1 MTTELR
7 LSPGAP
13 AAPPVPPR
21 RGPQE
26 PAVERGRRRFSV
38 VWLVP
43 LVAAA
48 IAIWLAVTTLREQG
62 PTVTIAFKTAEGLEA
77 GKTKVRYKDVEVGTV
92 QDVRLSDDLEN
103 VVAVA
108 ELRKQV
114 EPFVTEGTR
123 WWVVRPRVGASGVS
137 GLGTLLSGAYIGLDP
152 GQGKRALSFT
162 GLEEPPPMT
171 SDVPGRRFGL
181 HADNRG
187 SVEQGSPV
195 YYRGLRVGQVLGRT
209 LDENRRSFT
218 FTVFVDA
225 PNDQLVRDTSRF
237 WNASGVDV
245 SVGAN
250 GVEGAPQS
258 LQSILAGG
266 LAFDTPGI
274 EAPGEEAAA
283 DHAFPL
289 HESRRKVDE
298 PVYTE
303 KVPYLVRF
311 EGSVGGLHA
320 GSPVQFNGIPVGVVT
335 DVRLEDD
342 AASKRIGIPVTLD
355 LEPQRIAVKGGAPP
369 REPYLGMRNL
379 VAQGLRAQ
387 LQSGN
392 LLTGELVVALAF
404 HPEAPPA
411 ELRTD
416 TGSYPEI
423 PSVPADLETIK
434 RSVNDVLDKLAALP
448 IDQLL
453 GRLDQTVQGINGLTT
468 QVPALADSLRRTAD
482 AATTTLTTA
491 NGTLRSVDQM
501 TGSSSQLRLGAQG
514 LIAELTGTAR
524 SFRALADYLER
535 HPESL
540 VRGKRGGA
548 MTPEVALSATATVP
562 DGV

>member
-1 MTTELR
+1 MPTELK

-26 PAVERGRRRFSV
+26 PGVKRGRRRFSV

-62 PTVTIAFKTAEGLEA
+62 PTVTIDFRTAEGLEA

-92 QDVRLSDDLEN
+92 EEVRLSDDLKG
-103 VVAVA
+103 VAAVA
-108 ELRKQV
+108 ELSKQV
-114 EPFVTEGTR
+114 EPFIRAATR

-152 GQGKRALSFT
+152 GRGERTLSFT
-162 GLEEPPPMT
+162 GLEEPPPLT
-171 SDVPGRRFGL
+171 SDVPGRRFAL
-181 HADNRG
+181 HADNLG
-187 SVEQGSPV
+187 SVDRGSPV
-195 YYRGLRVGQVLGRT
+195 YYRGLRVGQVLGRP
-209 LDENRRSFT
+209 LDDDRRSFT
-218 FTVFVDA
+218 FEVFVDA
-225 PNDQLVRDTSRF
+225 PHDRLVRDTSWF
-237 WNASGVDV
+237 WNASGIDV
-245 SVGAN
+245 SVSSG
-250 GVEGAPQS
+250 GVEVATES
-258 LQSILAGG
+258 LQTILAGG
-266 LAFDTPGI
+266 GAFDTPGI

-283 DHAFPL
+283 DRGFRL
-289 HESRRKVDE
+289 FGSRRKVDE
-298 PVYTE
+298 PVITE
-303 KVPYLVRF
+303 KVPFLVRF

-335 DVRLEDD
+335 DVRLEWDTAIHKLD
-342 AASKRIGIPVTLD
+342 IPVTLD
-355 LEPQRIAVKGGAPP
+355 LEPQRVAIKGGAAP
-369 REPYLGMRNL
+369 REPYAGMRDL

-387 LQSGN
+387 LESGN
-392 LLTGELVVALAF
+392 LLTGELVAELTF

-411 ELRTD
+411 ELGTD

-423 PSVPADLETIK
+423 PSVPADLESIK

-448 IDQLL
+448 IDRLV

-468 QVPALADSLRRTAD
+468 QMPALADSLRRTAD

-501 TGSSSQLRLGAQG
+501 TGSTSQLRLGAQN

-540 VRGKRGGA
+540 VRGKRGG
-548 MTPEVALSATATVP
+548 P
-562 DGV
+562 

>member
-1 MTTELR
+1 MSTELR

-13 AAPPVPPR
+13 APPVPPR

-26 PAVERGRRRFSV
+26 PAVKRGRRRLSV

-48 IAIWLAVTTLREQG
+48 IAVWLAVTTLREQG
-62 PTVTIAFKTAEGLEA
+62 PTVSIVFKTAEGLEA
-77 GKTKVRYKDVEVGTV
+77 GKTKVRYKDIDVGTV
-92 QDVRLSDDLEN
+92 QDPRLSADLKN

-137 GLGTLLSGAYIGLDP
+137 GLGTLISRAYIGLDP
-152 GQGKRALSFT
+152 GQGERTASFT
-162 GLEEPPPMT
+162 GLEEPPPIA
-171 SDVPGRRFGL
+171 SDVPGRRFSL
-181 HADNRG
+181 HAEALG
-187 SVEQGSPV
+187 SVDQGSPV
-195 YYRGLRVGQVLGRT
+195 YYRGLKVGQVLRHS

-218 FTVFVDA
+218 FEVFVDA
-225 PNDQLVRDTSRF
+225 PHDRLGRDTSRF
-237 WNASGVDV
+237 WNASGIDV
-245 SVGAN
+245 SVGAG
-250 GVEGAPQS
+250 GVDVATES

-266 LAFDTPGI
+266 VAFDTPGI
-274 EAPGEEAAA
+274 EAPGEEATAG
-283 DHAFPL
+283 HAFRL
-289 HESRRKVDE
+289 YESKRKVDE
-298 PVYTE
+298 PVYSE

-320 GSPVQFNGIPVGVVT
+320 GSEVRFDGIPVGTVT
-335 DVRLEDD
+335 GIRLEYD
-342 AASKRIGIPVTLD
+342 AATHALDIPVTLD
-355 LEPQRIAVKGGAPP
+355 IEPQRITIRGGTGGPWV
-369 REPYLGMRNL
+369 PYVTMRTL

-387 LQSGN
+387 LESGN
-392 LLTGELVVALAF
+392 LLTGELVVDLAF

-423 PSVPADLETIK
+423 PSVPADLEAIT
-434 RSVNDVLDKLAALP
+434 RSVGQVLDKLAALP
-448 IDQLL
+448 IDRLVA
-453 GRLDQTVQGINGLTT
+453 GLDQTVQGVNGLTT
-468 QVPALADSLRRTAD
+468 QIPALTDSLRRTAD

-491 NGTLRSVDQM
+491 NGTLRSVDAM

-540 VRGKRGGA
+540 LRGKQGG
-548 MTPEVALSATATVP
+548 P
-562 DGV
+562 